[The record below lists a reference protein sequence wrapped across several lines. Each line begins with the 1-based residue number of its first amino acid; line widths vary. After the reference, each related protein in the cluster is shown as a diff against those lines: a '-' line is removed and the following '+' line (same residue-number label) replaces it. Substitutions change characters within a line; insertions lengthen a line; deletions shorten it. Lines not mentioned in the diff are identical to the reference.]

1 MDTRIKT
8 DITTEP
14 VTYADIVQYIK
25 FTDTEATAEVTLIEN
40 MIKACRAHIEK
51 RTGLSFASRTY
62 ETLFKAMD
70 KPFIIPIT
78 PVISVD
84 KVETVDYQGMKTELT
99 LNSGYY
105 KRGLY
110 QIEIQTAEMTGLS
123 NVWTEGS
130 GISDLLVTYKA
141 GYGHIDT
148 ETLPE
153 PLKEAVKR
161 QVAQWYDNRDDFY
174 ELKLLGSVEALI
186 RNYQSFLI

>member
-51 RTGLSFASRTY
+51 RTGLSFASRIY

-148 ETLPE
+148 EVLPE

>member
-8 DITTEP
+8 DITIEP
-14 VTYADIVQYIK
+14 VTYAEVAQYIK
-25 FTDTEATAEVTLIEN
+25 FSDTAATAEVTLVEN

-62 ETLFKAMD
+62 ETLFKTMD

-84 KVETVDYQGMKTELT
+84 KVETVDYQGTKTELT

-123 NVWTEGS
+123 SPWTEGS
-130 GISDLLVTYKA
+130 GISDLLVTFKA
-141 GYGHIDT
+141 GYGHVDT
-148 ETLPE
+148 EALPE

-174 ELKLLGSVEALI
+174 ELKLLGSVEALL